1 MEIFLAFSFFCF
13 GPFVLIGFGY
23 WLGRGAPG
31 WPWAVIR
38 RSGPGGVAGRS
49 PYYEEEDV
57 YAG

>member
-13 GPFVLIGFGY
+13 GPFVLVGFGY

-38 RSGPGGVAGRS
+38 RAGPVTPPGRS
-49 PYYEEEDV
+49 
-57 YAG
+57 